1 MIVLPAIDL
10 YGGKVVRLLRGDYA
24 AMTVYDDDP
33 LATAQ
38 KFEQAGRAVYIFTNI
53 FLFPQC

>member
-38 KFEQAGRAVYIFTNI
+38 KFEQAGAGWVHMVD
-53 FLFPQC
+53 L